1 MSHDDLT
8 GEERCW
14 PCTVANSVV
23 GLLVALVPLA
33 AALLRG
39 DAVLL
44 AGAVVWA
51 LVVVGFTGYRLV
63 AKGYLP
69 LAEPIAKVTGLHE
82 RIGPES
88 GTETDRQDER

>member
-8 GEERCW
+8 GEDRCW
-14 PCTVANSVV
+14 PCIVANSVV

-39 DAVLL
+39 EAVLL
-44 AGAVVWA
+44 AGTVVWA
-51 LVVVGFTGYRLV
+51 LVVVGFTGYRLL
-63 AKGYLP
+63 KRGYLP
-69 LAEPIAKVTGLHE
+69 LAERIAKATGLHG

-88 GTETDRQDER
+88 GTETDRRDER